1 MRYLGW
7 VLLIGAGAA
16 IIQSLWI
23 PIKAEAA
30 QFLLE
35 RAWNETLAKGS
46 PQRPW
51 PWADHHPVARLIVPQ
66 HGVDLIV
73 MAGDSGEALAFGPG
87 ENLEARNVEGGSRII
102 SGHNDTHFR
111 FMENVRPG
119 DEFILQ
125 GSQNT
130 VRYEVVRIDIVDAD
144 KTAINPA
151 GNPDGLML
159 VTCYPFG
166 TIDAGNN
173 DYRLVVDAVTSSPSN
188 I

>member
-51 PWADHHPVARLIVPQ
+51 PWADHHPVARLIAPR
-66 HGVDLIV
+66 HAVDLIV

-111 FMENVRPG
+111 FMENVRPD
-119 DEFILQ
+119 DEFILE
-125 GSQNT
+125 GPQNT

-166 TIDAGNN
+166 TVEAGNN